1 MVTMA
6 DTWEDVIS
14 SRRAAWINYSKY
26 TRGAILTEPVVC
38 ADGGVAANPFAR
50 KLVVPLSSQQL
61 EVEGLLK
68 LARGI
73 SVEPN
78 PQGDL
83 AFGRHDPAERHQAA
97 REQIKNPQKRVSQP
111 NRHHVASFPPAVS
124 PPNLCC
130 RFCSS
135 VAWLLTCEVSLQVD
149 SEEMRDRLFVF

>member
-1 MVTMA
+1 MCF
-6 DTWEDVIS
+6 
-14 SRRAAWINYSKY
+14 RAGEQRGSTTANAPG
-26 TRGAILTEPVVC
+26 GAILTEPVVR

-83 AFGRHDPAERHQAA
+83 AVGRHDPAERQQAA
-97 REQIKNPQKRVSQP
+97 REQIKNPRKRVSQP
-111 NRHHVASFPPAVS
+111 NRNHVASFPPAVS
-124 PPNLCC
+124 PEP
-130 RFCSS
+130 
-135 VAWLLTCEVSLQVD
+135 LLPFLLQRCLVVD
-149 SEEMRDRLFVF
+149 L